1 MLIGIFALILAFV
14 VFCIIRKRAQATRC
28 PHCGKLFA
36 MREISRDSTPSST
49 YDTTTTVDLFEMDLK
64 GNYTSGGTLT
74 APATAHT
81 YKCTDVCRFCGF
93 KKEGFRTQVRQK

>member
-1 MLIGIFALILAFV
+1 MLISVLVLVLAFAA
-14 VFCIIRKRAQATRC
+14 FFIIRKRAQATRC
-28 PHCGKLFA
+28 TRCGKLFA
-36 MREISRDSTPSST
+36 MREISRDSTPSSS

-81 YKCTDVCRFCGF
+81 YKCTDMCRFCGF
-93 KKEGFRTQVRQK
+93 KKERFRTQVRQK